1 VGGNRIRPRLGR
13 LDMEK
18 KVMHFMRRGAIT
30 CGENTSIRE
39 VAQIMVVNSTRYCVV
54 TNGNHEVLGII
65 SARSIL
71 KAFGKNL
78 ENMRARDIL
87 LPYTIA
93 VTPNSSLQEAVDLMS
108 RRKIE
113 HVIIVSDRPG
123 SRAVFGLLHVEDIV
137 RDMAKD

>member
-1 VGGNRIRPRLGR
+1 
-13 LDMEK
+13 MEK

-30 CGENTSIRE
+30 CAENASILE

-54 TNGNHEVLGII
+54 TTGNREVIGII

-78 ENMRARDIL
+78 KDIRARDIL

-93 VTPNSSLQEAVDLMS
+93 VTPNSFLQEAVDLMN

-113 HVIIVSDRPG
+113 HVIVVSDRPG

-137 RDMAKD
+137 GDMAKE